1 MRDKIAGA
9 MRKALKNKDQQV
21 LSTVRLI
28 MAALKDRDIAAR
40 GSGNLDGIS
49 DDDILGMLQTM
60 IKQRNE
66 SAKMYREGSRPELAV
81 TEEQEIEIIKTFMPA
96 QLTEEEMQQAID
108 SAVIETGAMSVKD
121 MGRVMSFLKSSFAG
135 QMDFS
140 LASQI
145 VKTELMRKK

>member
-40 GSGNLDGIS
+40 GSGNPDGIS

>member
-40 GSGNLDGIS
+40 GSGNPDGIS
-49 DDDILGMLQTM
+49 DEDILGMLQTM